1 MTAGDAVHCVNDLFI
16 VNCLCHE
23 RSVAHIK
30 KTGNPERVCRFL
42 FYAISRGVLL
52 LSFRYVGASDFE
64 EYRFSEYVG
73 LVV

>member
-1 MTAGDAVHCVNDLFI
+1 MTARNAVHCINDFL
-16 VNCLCHE
+16 VVYCLCHDG
-23 RSVAHIK
+23 SVAYIK